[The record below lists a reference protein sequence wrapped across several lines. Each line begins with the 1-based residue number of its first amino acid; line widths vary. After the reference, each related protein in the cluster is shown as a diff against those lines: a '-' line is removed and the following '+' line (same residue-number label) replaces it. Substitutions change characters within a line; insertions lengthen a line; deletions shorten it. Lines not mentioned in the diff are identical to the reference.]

1 MLVGRKAEAFSHPDW
16 LFELKYDGFRALAFF
31 NDGVCRLVS
40 RNGNTFKSFE
50 SLSLELPRQ
59 LHTRSAVLDGEIVCL
74 DSDGRSNFADLFYR
88 RREPIFVAFD
98 LLATKGEDM
107 RSLPLV
113 ERKTALKR
121 LLRSR
126 QTSSLYCSHVESDVE
141 RVFQLACQHDLEG
154 IV

>member
-16 LFELKYDGFRALAFF
+16 LFELKYDGFRALAFI

-50 SLSLELPRQ
+50 SLSLALPRQ
-59 LHTRSAVLDGEIVCL
+59 LRTRSAVLDGEIVCL

-98 LLATKGEDM
+98 LLATNGEDK

-113 ERKTALKR
+113 KRKAALKR
-121 LLRSR
+121 LLYPRP
-126 QTSSLYCSHVESDVE
+126 TSILYCSHVESDGKGLFEV
-141 RVFQLACQHDLEG
+141 ACQHDLEG
-154 IV
+154 I